1 MKVHCNASN
10 LCRVKD
16 PRSQNS
22 LVMKQY
28 FRNNRP
34 DIAHQEGDET
44 TKSCSL
50 GDYIRREMKILVWLP
65 SIKRYVQF
73 KHLTLYESSATTP
86 FSFYNR
92 FVTLFGTKIGK
103 GIRNPGRLCVI

>member
-1 MKVHCNASN
+1 MKVYCNSSN

-16 PRSQNS
+16 TRLPSS

-34 DIAHQEGDET
+34 DIAHQERDE

-50 GDYIRREMKILVWLP
+50 GDYIRGERKVFVWLP

-73 KHLTLYESSATTP
+73 KHLTLDESSATKL
-86 FSFYNR
+86 FSFYN
-92 FVTLFGTKIGK
+92 K
-103 GIRNPGRLCVI
+103 GR